1 MQENTTPKHA
11 FNLQTVK
18 INKSL
23 ALLFLFLFTLP
34 ITVSPALVKA
44 EEFSSDNFVIRDPV
58 TGEAGGRSTSTSFE
72 LFDISSQIQQGEGTS
87 TGFIERAGFLYFP
100 IASIPVVSVTAGANQ
115 VALTWTVSTGILAN
129 ITDYEVGVSTVTGGP
144 YTFES
149 VGNVLTFTK
158 TGLTGGT
165 TYYFRVRALAGTLQL
180 AKSEEVSATPTGA
193 AAAAPTGGGGGVSA
207 LFPFLKREPEIA
219 RILKLCD
226 FNNDGR
232 CNIVDFSILLYYI
245 DKPIAVASRYDLN
258 SDEVIDIID
267 ISILLFYWTD

>member
-1 MQENTTPKHA
+1 M
-11 FNLQTVK
+11 K

-23 ALLFLFLFTLP
+23 ALLSLFLFTLP
-34 ITVSPALVKA
+34 ITVFPILVKA
-44 EEFSSDNFVIRDPV
+44 EEFSSDSFVIRDPV
-58 TGEAGGRSTSTSFE
+58 TGEEGGRSTSTSFE

-100 IASIPVVSVTAGANQ
+100 FANIPTVTATAGNGQ
-115 VALTWTVSTGILAN
+115 VTLDWTASTGILAN
-129 ITDYEVGVSTVTGGP
+129 ITDYEVGTATTSGGP
-144 YTFES
+144 YTYES
-149 VGNVLTFTK
+149 VGNVLTFIK

-165 TYYFRVRALAGTLQL
+165 TYYFRVRALAGVLPL

-193 AAAAPTGGGGGVSA
+193 AAAVSTGGGAGYPS
-207 LFPFLKREPEIA
+207 PPKREPEIA

-232 CNIVDFSILLYYI
+232 CNIVDFSILLYYMN
-245 DKPIAVASRYDLN
+245 KPIAIASRYDLN